1 MLYTTGLR
9 IGEALALNIKD
20 FYPQSTRLHIRE
32 GKFHKSRWVPL
43 SPSTC
48 ATLKNY
54 IHKRQNLMPSVD
66 NAPVFISLRHNRL
79 HCSTVYQT
87 LTNAVSI
94 KEKGMGH
101 VFTIYGTLLP
111 FIAFLSG
118 IAMARISMPDSRCWP
133 PIWAMWMLALHR
145 SIYRLHPN
153 SMSKPIN
160 DF

>member
-87 LTNAVSI
+87 FSR
-94 KEKGMGH
+94 
-101 VFTIYGTLLP
+101 FTAHFCHSSP
-111 FIAFLSG
+111 S
-118 IAMARISMPDSRCWP
+118 
-133 PIWAMWMLALHR
+133 
-145 SIYRLHPN
+145 
-153 SMSKPIN
+153 
-160 DF
+160 